1 MICHMPAKEHAS
13 DELEAEAPLTAPP
26 ETVEAAAPIQ
36 SEGEVPTVEQ
46 GGATPATATASQL
59 AFENAKA
66 DSTAIDH
73 GVHQPDEYRHMC
85 EAVGKP
91 EKWKNYYRG
100 GYTKAS
106 SWSASKK
113 GGMKF
118 DLKKGHSASAGIK
131 EWFKGPTVADFE
143 SISVAEQLDQLRDE
157 LGDHRFDE
165 LFGSATSSQ
174 DKAIPAGQRLHITTS
189 MYTTPFI
196 DQMKAIA
203 REYDDKINKPEAS
216 TPKAVKEPTE
226 AKQPRPGKDAHA
238 KHDTQHGQDQEV
250 KRDLGF
256 AREDLQR
263 A

>member
-1 MICHMPAKEHAS
+1 MPAKERAS
-13 DELEAEAPLTAPP
+13 DEVEAEAPAVAPP
-26 ETVEAAAPIQ
+26 ETAVEAAPIS
-36 SEGEVPTVEQ
+36 SEGEVPTVDK

-59 AFENAKA
+59 AFEEAGA
-66 DSTAIDH
+66 DTSALDH
-73 GVHQPDEYRHMC
+73 GVHQPEEYHRLC
-85 EAVGKP
+85 DASGKP
-91 EKWKNYYRG
+91 DKWKESYRG
-100 GYTKAS
+100 GHTKAA
-106 SWSASKK
+106 SWNASKK

-118 DLKKGHSASAGIK
+118 ELKKGTSAAAGIK
-131 EWFKGPTVADFE
+131 EWFKGPTIADFA
-143 SISVAEQLDQLRDE
+143 SISVAEQLDELRDD

-165 LFGSATSSQ
+165 LFGSAIGTQ
-174 DKAIPAGQRLHITTS
+174 DKAIPSAQRLTISTS

-203 REYDDKINKPEAS
+203 RTYDDKINKPEAS
-216 TPKAVKEPTE
+216 TPKAVTEPTE

-238 KHDTQHGQDQEV
+238 KHDTQHDQDHEV